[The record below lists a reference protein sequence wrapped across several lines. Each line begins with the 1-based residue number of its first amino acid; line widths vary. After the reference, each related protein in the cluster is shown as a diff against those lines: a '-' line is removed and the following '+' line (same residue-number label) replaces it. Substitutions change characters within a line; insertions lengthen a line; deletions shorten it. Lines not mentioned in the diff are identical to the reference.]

1 MIVNS
6 FYSKDELS
14 EVLLD
19 TLAATQTCRGCD
31 LNVIR
36 RAVFME
42 RRHQASG
49 FTLDGFE
56 PLPECAQDIEPPARS
71 PSVVFGKVIDQW
83 VLPRRRS
90 FDGHE
95 YKIIAVLPCKCRQN
109 TEGRLVMVQEFPEFE
124 QTSVLL
130 QTSVP
135 CVMRNKKIIAK
146 LTDVLLAP
154 APRRAFYLI
163 LRYSTSSRMRRRQ
176 ILKSSS
182 RSLNSSIVM
191 KVIPGRQSSCLT
203 CTAIRSARPSTT
215 SSLRLTGCQ
224 AKSSKPW
231 PVIVPL
237 QAGHAEKSRR
247 PCCSRT
253 LMGDLPCKSG
263 LILTKLKGRRQGGS
277 QPHLQH

>member
-1 MIVNS
+1 MTVNS
-6 FYSKDELS
+6 FYSKEELS
-14 EVLLD
+14 EDLLD
-19 TLAATQTCRGCD
+19 TLAATQTSRGCD

-56 PLPECAQDIEPPARS
+56 PLPECAQNIEPPARS
-71 PSVVFGKVIDQW
+71 PTTVFGKVIDQW
-83 VLPRRRS
+83 VLPRRKS

-95 YKIIAVLPCKCRQN
+95 YKIIAVLPCKCWQN

-124 QTSVLL
+124 QTRVLL
-130 QTSVP
+130 QTAVP

-146 LTDVLLAP
+146 LTDGLLAP
-154 APRRAFYLI
+154 PRRRAFYLI

-176 ILKSSS
+176 ILKSPS

-191 KVIPGRQSSCLT
+191 KVIPRMQSSCLV
-203 CTAIRSARPSTT
+203 
-215 SSLRLTGCQ
+215 
-224 AKSSKPW
+224 KSSKPW

-253 LMGDLPCKSG
+253 LTGGLASG
-263 LILTKLKGRRQGGS
+263 
-277 QPHLQH
+277 

>member
-6 FYSKDELS
+6 FYSKEELS
-14 EVLLD
+14 EDLLD
-19 TLAATQTCRGCD
+19 TLAATQTSRGCD

-56 PLPECAQDIEPPARS
+56 PLPERAQDIEPPDRS
-71 PSVVFGKVIDQW
+71 PSAVFSKVIDQW

-95 YKIIAVLPCKCRQN
+95 YKIIPVLPCKCWQN

-124 QTSVLL
+124 QTRVLL
-130 QTSVP
+130 QTTVP
-135 CVMRNKKIIAK
+135 CVMRHKKIIAK
-146 LTDVLLAP
+146 LTDGLLAP

-176 ILKSSS
+176 IL
-182 RSLNSSIVM
+182 
-191 KVIPGRQSSCLT
+191 
-203 CTAIRSARPSTT
+203 
-215 SSLRLTGCQ
+215 
-224 AKSSKPW
+224 KSSKPW